1 MAWMP
6 HTSRVHPEDIQPF
19 KHNCDLHLIWSFHR
33 FVHIQPFSS
42 FTDGPVLMSSVTGD
56 FAPDV
61 PATGANAPPGESVES
76 PMPTSN
82 ASNEPT
88 ETDDI
93 VHLSS
98 QFDISDEIQPVNG
111 LLKSFQADASTDN
124 TEAGE
129 FEDAVDLR
137 SPRSERDLTSPIE
150 SPVEGTESMSPEE
163 PQIGNADP
171 NTINGDAVGVGH
183 MQEEAEGTNEGES
196 EPKPATPRGIES
208 TGEEA
213 HLTEAKST
221 TSLSELAE
229 VEPVPIEKLDEINL
243 NEDTAVTA
251 TGTANVS
258 NVTDP
263 TVYPTATVQSAGVLP
278 PPLPPRNPNKKS
290 PFSWLRSNS
299 KDKEKESVTEGT
311 PPPIPPRKSKKQP
324 IDDAQPMSRRPSQ
337 ASHANSSTASE
348 TAVPNYELLLSR
360 VDANRDDL
368 QRKEQS
374 EKEAHMAGTQ
384 KLQEEFEKLRQSKSY
399 NGAESDD
406 DLAAIEWE
414 FWTSIVADY
423 PNMARSHPS
432 ELTRAVQNGLPPPLR
447 GTIWQLMASSKSQL
461 LEDVYSSLLT
471 ENSPHEKGI
480 RRDISRTSF
489 AKTANHDA
497 LFNVI
502 KAYSLW
508 DPEVG
513 YIQGMAFIAVPL
525 ILNMKEEEA
534 FCLLVDLMKIYT
546 LRDLFLPDMPGL
558 HIRLYQFDRVIEDTI
573 PAVHVHLAR
582 QGVLSSMYASQ
593 WFLTF
598 FAYKFPLP
606 IVLRIFDIVV
616 AEGLE
621 AILRF
626 GVALLRRNAD
636 AIVDLD
642 FDALVNFLKNGLFD
656 VYVDCESSTKH
667 SNKSPSIFKG
677 SSNSQSQ
684 ETTYRVNELVAD
696 AYAVK
701 ILPATLK
708 KYEAEYIELH
718 RAEVERM
725 EEVENLRTL
734 NGQLTLQIK
743 RLENSLATL
752 NREHIEVANEMVQG
766 KVEIEKLKD
775 ENTDLKAENE
785 DLKTKH
791 AELQERIEALPAE
804 VEAQMEA
811 KVKEEM
817 DSLMARNLEVM
828 NLNQTLE
835 DQMASLEK
843 ELVDTKVQYASV
855 CDNGF

>member
-1 MAWMP
+1 M
-6 HTSRVHPEDIQPF
+6 SSIPED
-19 KHNCDLHLIWSFHR
+19 
-33 FVHIQPFSS
+33 
-42 FTDGPVLMSSVTGD
+42 
-56 FAPDV
+56 FA
-61 PATGANAPPGESVES
+61 AEALTTGADAAPEAT
-76 PMPTSN
+76 MATPTTT
-82 ASNEPT
+82 ATTADATEPT
-88 ETDDI
+88 DNGDA
-93 VHLSS
+93 VSRSS
-98 QFDISDEIQPVNG
+98 QLDISDQIEAANG
-111 LLKSFQADASTDN
+111 LLNHLQADPSADITD
-124 TEAGE
+124 AGE
-129 FEDAVDLR
+129 LEDAVNLR

-150 SPVEGTESMSPEE
+150 SSVEGTEPTSPEE
-163 PQIGNADP
+163 PQIETAASIKNDGNVTEVGCIPED
-171 NTINGDAVGVGH
+171 TNGAYLG
-183 MQEEAEGTNEGES
+183 ETEAQTETETARGS
-196 EPKPATPRGIES
+196 EPIGEGADLVEVMS
-208 TGEEA
+208 TA
-213 HLTEAKST
+213 Q
-221 TSLSELAE
+221 LAE
-229 VEPVPIEKLDEINL
+229 VEPVAIEKLDEINL
-243 NEDTAVTA
+243 NDDTAVAA
-251 TGTANVS
+251 TEAA
-258 NVTDP
+258 VTTDISTFP
-263 TVYPTATVQSAGVLP
+263 TETLQDAGAIA

-299 KDKEKESVTEGT
+299 KDKAKDLVSEGI
-311 PPPIPPRKSKKQP
+311 PPPIPPRKSKKKSV
-324 IDDAQPMSRRPSQ
+324 DDAPQMPARPTQ
-337 ASHANSSTASE
+337 ASRATSSTTMASE
-348 TAVPNYELLLSR
+348 ASVPNYELLLSR
-360 VDANRDDL
+360 VDANREDL
-368 QRKEQS
+368 QSKEQS
-374 EKEAHMAGTQ
+374 EKDAHFAGTQ

-399 NGAESDD
+399 SGAESDD
-406 DLAAIEWE
+406 DLAAIDWE

-423 PNMARSHPS
+423 SNMARAHPS

-447 GTIWQLMASSKSQL
+447 GTIWQLMASSKSLL

-471 ENSPHEKGI
+471 ESSPHEKGI
-480 RRDISRTSF
+480 QRDISRTSF
-489 AKTANHDA
+489 AKTANQDS

-508 DPEVG
+508 DPDVG

-558 HIRLYQFDRVIEDTI
+558 HVKLYQFDRIIEDTL

-626 GVALLRRNAD
+626 GVALLRRNVD
-636 AIVDLD
+636 AIVNLE

-656 VYVDCESSTKH
+656 VYIDSESSTKH
-667 SNKSPSIFKG
+667 YHKTPSIFKG
-677 SSNSQSQ
+677 SSSSQSQ

-701 ILPATLK
+701 ILPAALK
-708 KYEAEYIELH
+708 KYEAEYNEVH
-718 RAEVERM
+718 KAEVERT
-725 EEVENLRTL
+725 EEIENLRTL

-766 KVEIEKLKD
+766 KVEIEKLRD

-785 DLKTKH
+785 DLKAKNV
-791 AELQERIEALPAE
+791 ELQERIETLPAE
-804 VEAQMEA
+804 LEAQMEA

-835 DQMASLEK
+835 DQMAALET
-843 ELVDTKVQYASV
+843 ELVDTKVQYASINEMHESLNRRWNDIRKV
-855 CDNGF
+855 LEE

>member
-1 MAWMP
+1 
-6 HTSRVHPEDIQPF
+6 
-19 KHNCDLHLIWSFHR
+19 
-33 FVHIQPFSS
+33 
-42 FTDGPVLMSSVTGD
+42 MSSVTGD
-56 FAPDV
+56 FAPEV
-61 PATGANAPPGESVES
+61 PTTGANAPPGEIVES
-76 PMPTSN
+76 PMTTGN

-98 QFDISDEIQPVNG
+98 QFDVSDEIEPANG
-111 LLKSFQADASTDN
+111 LLKVFQADASADN
-124 TEAGE
+124 TETGE

-137 SPRSERDLTSPIE
+137 SPRSERDLTSPVE
-150 SPVEGTESMSPEE
+150 FSVEGTESTSPIAN
-163 PQIGNADP
+163 PHAM
-171 NTINGDAVGVGH
+171 NGDAVGVEH
-183 MQEEAEGTNEGES
+183 IQEEAEGTTEGES
-196 EPKPATPRGIES
+196 EVKTETSHGIDS

-213 HLTEAKST
+213 HLAEAKSV
-221 TSLSELAE
+221 TSSSELAE

-243 NEDTAVTA
+243 NDETTMTA
-251 TGTANVS
+251 TGTADVS
-258 NVTDP
+258 NVTDSS
-263 TVYPTATVQSAGVLP
+263 TTYPTETVQSSIVVP

-324 IDDAQPMSRRPSQ
+324 VDDVHPISRRPSQ
-337 ASHANSSTASE
+337 ASHANSSTTTASE

-360 VDANRDDL
+360 VDANREDL
-368 QRKEQS
+368 QSKEQS

-384 KLQEEFEKLRQSKSY
+384 KLQEEFEKLRRSKSY
-399 NGAESDD
+399 SGAESDD

-471 ENSPHEKGI
+471 ESSPHEKGI

-525 ILNMKEEEA
+525 ILNMNEEEA

-558 HIRLYQFDRVIEDTI
+558 HIRLYQFDRIIEDTL

-636 AIVDLD
+636 AVVNLE
-642 FDALVNFLKNGLFD
+642 FDALVYFLKNGLFD
-656 VYVDCESSTKH
+656 VYVDSESSTKH
-667 SNKSPSIFKG
+667 TNKAPSIFKG
-677 SSNSQSQ
+677 SSSSQSQ

-725 EEVENLRTL
+725 EEIENLRTL

-791 AELQERIEALPAE
+791 AELQERIETLPAE
-804 VEAQMEA
+804 VEAQIEA

-855 CDNGF
+855 CDNGFQCA